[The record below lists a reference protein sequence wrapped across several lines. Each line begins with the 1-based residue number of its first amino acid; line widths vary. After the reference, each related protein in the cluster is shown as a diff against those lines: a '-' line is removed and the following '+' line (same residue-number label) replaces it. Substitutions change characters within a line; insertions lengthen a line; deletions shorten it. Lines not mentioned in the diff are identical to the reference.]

1 MKNCKP
7 HETET
12 YAWQVLEAL
21 LDLARADRHAT
32 AGLLTSVTGIPVK
45 ELRALLEELDALG
58 LVDAERCRLTM
69 PGLVL
74 AGCAHGGESRLL
86 DRAA

>member
-7 HETET
+7 HETEI

-21 LDLARADRHAT
+21 LDLARTDRHAT
-32 AGLLTSVTGIPVK
+32 AGLLASLTGIPLK
-45 ELRALLEELDALG
+45 ALNALLEELDELG

-74 AGCAHGGESRLL
+74 AACAQGDQSRLV

>member
-1 MKNCKP
+1 MKNRKP
-7 HETET
+7 QETEI
-12 YAWQVLEAL
+12 YAWQVLETL

-32 AGLLTSVTGIPVK
+32 AGLLAHVTGIPLR
-45 ELRALLEELDALG
+45 ELNALLEELDELG

-74 AGCAHGGESRLL
+74 AGCAQGGQNLL
-86 DRAA
+86 VDRAA